1 MTLCDCGCEG
11 KAKACT
17 WAFFACLDVRP
28 PLETLENPRPVGFG
42 YARSVIR
49 HDEYGA
55 ITERDADCPSGGD
68 VFEGVVEKVGQ
79 QAPEL
84 GFVTVQDNAGLH
96 LPLQRQAGIFSAIGI
111 EFAQTGNEGG
121 HVDGR

>member
-11 KAKACT
+11 KAKSCAR
-17 WAFFACLDVRP
+17 AFFASLGVRP
-28 PLETLENPRPVGFG
+28 SLKTLENPRPVGFG

-68 VFEGVVEKVGQ
+68 VFEEPRGRNK
-79 QAPEL
+79 
-84 GFVTVQDNAGLH
+84 GF
-96 LPLQRQAGIFSAIGI
+96 
-111 EFAQTGNEGG
+111 
-121 HVDGR
+121 

>member
-11 KAKACT
+11 KTKSCT

-28 PLETLENPRPVGFG
+28 PLEALENPRPVGFG

-55 ITERDADCPSGGD
+55 MTERDADCPSGGD

-79 QAPEL
+79 
-84 GFVTVQDNAGLH
+84 
-96 LPLQRQAGIFSAIGI
+96 
-111 EFAQTGNEGG
+111 
-121 HVDGR
+121 

>member
-11 KAKACT
+11 KAKSCAR
-17 WAFFACLDVRP
+17 AFFVSLGVWP

-42 YARSVIR
+42 YARPIIR
-49 HDEYGA
+49 HDEDGA
-55 ITERDADCPSGGD
+55 ITERDADCPSGRD
-68 VFEGVVEKVGQ
+68 VFEGIVEEVGQ

-84 GFVTVQDNAGLH
+84 CFVTVQDNAGLH
-96 LPLQRQAGIFSAIGI
+96 LPLQDQPGIFRAIGI
-111 EFAQTGNEGG
+111 EFAQIGNEGG